1 LPDGRLNS
9 QNCELIFARTLKC
22 FCALAALLLF
32 TAVGFTAPVA
42 ASDPVLIGISK
53 IVAHPALDAIEKG
66 VQEVV
71 TAEYPDARF
80 DPQNANGE
88 MSTASSIAQK
98 FKSENVTL
106 AVGIATPTAQA
117 LVNALK
123 DRPVIYSAVTDPV
136 GAGLVGS
143 TEKGEKNIT
152 GISDMTPVKAQI
164 ELLNRIKPIKTLGH
178 VYASSEANAVSLA
191 AIARQVCKQM
201 GIKFVETTVSNSAE
215 VKQAVQTIAGR
226 VDGIYISNDNTV
238 VSALAAVTS
247 VANKHKIPV
256 MSADPSSAE
265 TTPVLAAWGFDYYK
279 MGKATGRLV
288 VRILKGEKPADIPTV
303 FMTDASDVDLLINLD
318 VAKELGLTFPEDVIA
333 NANAI
338 VENGKLIKQ

>member
-1 LPDGRLNS
+1 MKRICCVLTVLFA
-9 QNCELIFARTLKC
+9 IFALMS
-22 FCALAALLLF
+22 A
-32 TAVGFTAPVA
+32 APVI
-42 ASDPVLIGISK
+42 ASDPILIGISK
-53 IVAHPALDAIEKG
+53 IVAHPALDAVEKG
-66 VQEVV
+66 IQEVV
-71 TAEYPDARF
+71 KAQHPDARF
-80 DPQNANGE
+80 DLQNANGE

-117 LVNALK
+117 LVNTIK

-136 GAGLVGS
+136 AAGLIAS
-143 TEKGEKNIT
+143 TKKGEKYVT
-152 GISDMTPVKAQI
+152 GISDMTPVRAQI
-164 ELLNRIKPIKTLGH
+164 ELLHRIKPIKTLGH

-191 AIARQVCKQM
+191 AIARQVCKEM
-201 GIKFVETTVSNSAE
+201 GITFVETTVSNSAE
-215 VKQAVQTIAGR
+215 VKQAVQAIAGR

-247 VANKHKIPV
+247 VAQKNKIPV

-288 VRILKGEKPADIPTV
+288 IRILKGEKPETIPTIY
-303 FMTDASDVDLLINLD
+303 MTDAADVDLFINLD
-318 VAKELGLTFPEDVIA
+318 VASDLGLVFPDDIVAKA
-333 NANAI
+333 NT
-338 VENGKLIKQ
+338 VFKDGKLIKQ

>member
-1 LPDGRLNS
+1 MKKR
-9 QNCELIFARTLKC
+9 C
-22 FCALAALLLF
+22 CALTVLLAIVALISAAP
-32 TAVGFTAPVA
+32 AV
-42 ASDPVLIGISK
+42 ASDPILIGISK

-71 TAEYPDARF
+71 KSQYPDARF

-98 FKSENVTL
+98 FKSEKVTL

-123 DRPVIYSAVTDPV
+123 DQPVIFSAVTDPV
-136 GAGLVGS
+136 GAGLIGS
-143 TEKGEKNIT
+143 IEKGEKNVT

-164 ELLNRIKPIKTLGH
+164 ELLNSIKPIKTLGH
-178 VYASSEANAVSLA
+178 VYTSSEANAVSLA
-191 AIARQVCKQM
+191 NIAREVCKEM

-238 VSALAAVTS
+238 VSALAAVAS
-247 VANKHKIPV
+247 VAKKYKVPV

-265 TTPVLAAWGFDYYK
+265 NTPVLAAWGHDYYK
-279 MGKATGRLV
+279 MGRATGRLV
-288 VRILKGEKPADIPTV
+288 IRILKGEKPENIPTIY
-303 FMTDASDVDLLINLD
+303 MTDASDVDLLINLD
-318 VAKELGLTFPEDVIA
+318 VANELGLTFPEDVIA
-333 NANAI
+333 KANSI
-338 VENGKLIKQ
+338 VEDGKLIKQ

>member
-1 LPDGRLNS
+1 MKKLYRA
-9 QNCELIFARTLKC
+9 LIAMFVITAMVQ
-22 FCALAALLLF
+22 AAP
-32 TAVGFTAPVA
+32 AA
-42 ASDPVLIGISK
+42 ASDPILIGISK
-53 IVAHPALDAIEKG
+53 IVSHPALDAIEQG
-66 VQEVV
+66 IQEVV
-71 TAEYPDARF
+71 KSQYPDARF

-98 FKSENVTL
+98 FKSQNVTL

-143 TEKGEKNIT
+143 TEKGEKNVT
-152 GISDMTPVKAQI
+152 GISDMTPVRAQI
-164 ELLNRIKPIKTLGH
+164 ELLNRIKPIQTLGH

-191 AIARQVCKQM
+191 TIARQVCEEM

-215 VKQAVQTIAGR
+215 VKQAVQAIAGR

-247 VANKHKIPV
+247 VAKKYDIPV

-288 VRILKGEKPADIPTV
+288 VRVLKGEKPESIPTI

-318 VAKELGLTFPEDVIA
+318 VADELGLTFPEDVIA
-333 NANAI
+333 KANTI
-338 VENGKLIKQ
+338 IEDGKLIKK

>member
-1 LPDGRLNS
+1 MKTR
-9 QNCELIFARTLKC
+9 C
-22 FCALAALLLF
+22 CALIVLL
-32 TAVGFTAPVA
+32 TAVALISAVPAV

-66 VQEVV
+66 IQEVV
-71 TAEYPDARF
+71 KAEYPDARF
-80 DPQNANGE
+80 DLQNANGE

-98 FKSENVTL
+98 FKAENVTL

-117 LVNALK
+117 LVNAIK
-123 DRPVIYSAVTDPV
+123 DRPVIFSAVTDPE
-136 GAGLVGS
+136 GAGLVAS
-143 TEKGEKNIT
+143 TKKGEKNVT

-164 ELLNRIKPIKTLGH
+164 ELLNRIKPIQTLGH
-178 VYASSEANAVSLA
+178 VYTSSEANAVSLA
-191 AIARQVCKQM
+191 NIAREVCKEM

-238 VSALAAVTS
+238 VSALAAVAS
-247 VANKHKIPV
+247 VAQKYNIPV

-265 TTPVLAAWGFDYYK
+265 STPVLAAWGFDYYK

-288 VRILKGEKPADIPTV
+288 NRILKGEKPENIPTIY
-303 FMTDASDVDLLINLD
+303 MTDASDVDLLINLD
-318 VAKELGLTFPEDVIA
+318 VADELGLIFPEDVIA
-333 NANAI
+333 KANSI
-338 VENGKLIKQ
+338 VEDGKLIKQ